1 MFVLVSRKRTL
12 NLFIFYPILI
22 IILYDFI
29 WVCELELFY
38 FLKIF
43 VENIWKNR
51 WEIHREIALCL
62 NIMSSLISS
71 SKISIL
77 DLRFLRFKVKRFP
90 LWPIYSIEQRVLRS
104 HEKLTTSALKFW
116 KYFFKKFHLRP
127 KIELYVIKLEWNN
140 SIFRTNR
147 KIYSFS
153 QAIYN
158 FIII

>member
-1 MFVLVSRKRTL
+1 MLVLVVVAYMFVLVSRKRTL

-90 LWPIYSIEQRVLRS
+90 L
-104 HEKLTTSALKFW
+104 
-116 KYFFKKFHLRP
+116 
-127 KIELYVIKLEWNN
+127 
-140 SIFRTNR
+140 
-147 KIYSFS
+147 
-153 QAIYN
+153 
-158 FIII
+158 